1 MLFIV
6 PSISHL
12 DPEGHSSGWCSA
24 TLSSMT
30 LLSVA
35 RRASRRAAMEPKDP
49 EDSCRVGMGL
59 SDDDL
64 APAMWPPS
72 CEAAAGVGSSRTT
85 SLSVALL
92 EALLLPKV
100 PEPSRCSCRPL
111 NDDSIGA
118 PAEARLL
125 RLPPPEKG
133 GAPAEARLRLPPP
146 EKDGGGGRAPLNPAE
161 ERLRES
167 PTATQSSCTPDRL
180 S

>member
-1 MLFIV
+1 
-6 PSISHL
+6 
-12 DPEGHSSGWCSA
+12 
-24 TLSSMT
+24 MT

-92 EALLLPKV
+92 EALLLAV
-100 PEPSRCSCRPL
+100 PEPLRCSCRPL
-111 NDDSIGA
+111 NDESCGA